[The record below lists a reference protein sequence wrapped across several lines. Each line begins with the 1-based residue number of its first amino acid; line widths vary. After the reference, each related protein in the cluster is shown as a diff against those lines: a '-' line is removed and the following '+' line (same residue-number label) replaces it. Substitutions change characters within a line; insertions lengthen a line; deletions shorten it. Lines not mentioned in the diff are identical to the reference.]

1 MKIFN
6 NAIHWLKRIGYASIA
21 YSICPVELQNINATR
36 DQFSSDDEMKE
47 FFDCLNN
54 CHHNQAEMLYVNKS
68 VSAYSN
74 WMSRMYFLRSQSEQE
89 KCREMQSGMKDIC
102 KSYGEEMMSGS
113 QIDDFYWQYYKT
125 LQIPNKS
132 MNCAIFGV
140 DRFVEFVLKEFEA
153 QLKNE
158 NHVEKFNVL
167 DIGCGTGL
175 VGAGLARSLQK
186 HELDKC
192 FDVCVNGFDR
202 SEIALE
208 YGNDE
213 KYWNYLCLYDN
224 IWQQDLFD
232 RNINEKQYDIVFASD
247 ILYQLPVCG
256 TVGVNAIKRAF
267 EFVKSGGYLVVM
279 NPIQSST
286 PCIQESY
293 QTVLEEFYKENY
305 IIYVL
310 DQIVDTIDH
319 DKDYQRLDAVY
330 VHIRIMYKGEDKSV
344 FEDYFPQVERPCVN
358 LMK

>member
-54 CHHNQAEMLYVNKS
+54 CHHNQTEMLYVNKS
-68 VSAYSN
+68 VSACSN

-102 KSYGEEMMSGS
+102 KLYGEEMMTAS

-140 DRFVEFVLKEFEA
+140 DRFVEFVLTEFDA
-153 QLKNE
+153 QFKNG
-158 NHVEKFNVL
+158 NNVQKLNVL

-175 VGAGLARSLQK
+175 VGACLTRSLQK
-186 HELDKC
+186 HKLNQK
-192 FDVCVNGFDR
+192 FDVCINGFDR

-208 YGNDE
+208 YGSDN
-213 KYWNYLCLYDN
+213 KFLCLYDK
-224 IWQQDLFD
+224 IWKHDLFD
-232 RNINEKQYDIVFASD
+232 TNVNEKKYDIVFASD

-286 PCIQESY
+286 PCIQECY
-293 QTVLEEFYKENY
+293 QTVLEDFYKANY

-310 DQIVDTIDH
+310 DQIVEPIDH
-319 DKDYQRLDAVY
+319 GKDQMLDAVY
-330 VHIRIMYKGEDKSV
+330 VHIRIMYKGMLGYYAIKNDPYALGHASLHW
-344 FEDYFPQVERPCVN
+344 RI
-358 LMK
+358 